1 MWDSCL
7 TVAMGPLRRFAAVW
21 GVLLAL
27 ASATSACGGTSA
39 ATSCSAAKPEPIN
52 PDLRHLLPGAPEPT
66 YTTDPPTSGPHT
78 PGALPTGALT
88 RPLARPAQVGALE
101 AGVVLLQY
109 RDLSNDELRSLTDLV
124 TDKVVVAPNTTL
136 PDRVVATAWL
146 FKQTCSGVDTA
157 ALRGF
162 IRTRVGH
169 GPGSDG

>member
-1 MWDSCL
+1 MR
-7 TVAMGPLRRFAAVW
+7 PLRRFAALW

-27 ASATSACGGTSA
+27 ASATVACSGTSTA
-39 ATSCSAAKPEPIN
+39 SACSAAKPEPIN

-66 YTTDPPTSGPHT
+66 YTTDPPTSGPHA
-78 PGALPTGALT
+78 PGALPSGALT
-88 RPLARPAQVGALE
+88 QPLARPAQVGALE
-101 AGVVLLQY
+101 AGAVLLQY
-109 RDLSNDELRSLTDLV
+109 RDLSAAELRSLTDLI
-124 TDKVVVAPNTTL
+124 TDKVIVAPNPSL

-146 FKQTCSGVDTA
+146 FKQTCSGVDAA

>member
-1 MWDSCL
+1 M
-7 TVAMGPLRRFAAVW
+7 TVLMRPLRLFAALW
-21 GVLLAL
+21 GVLLVLA
-27 ASATSACGGTSA
+27 ASATACSSTSA
-39 ATSCSAAKPEPIN
+39 ASACAAAKPEAIN
-52 PDLRHLLPGAPEPT
+52 PDLHHVFAGAPEPT

-88 RPLARPAQVGALE
+88 HPLARPAQVGILE

-109 RDLSNDELRSLTDLV
+109 RDLSAAELQSLTDLI
-124 TDKVVVAPNTTL
+124 TDKVVVAPNSSL

-146 FKQTCSGVDTA
+146 FKQTCSGVDAA
-157 ALRGF
+157 ALKGF